1 MRHVEIVLV
10 RHALPLRVELE
21 TGIADPELAAEGHE
35 QAAKMAAY
43 LGIEDV
49 EAIYVS
55 PLRRA
60 LETAR
65 PLCEVLG
72 LEAVVS
78 EGVAEFDRNSRE
90 YVPVE
95 ELRAT
100 NDPRWEKLLRGEWDG
115 VDEDP
120 SIFKARVVATVEDM
134 IARHPGGRVVV
145 VCHGG
150 VINQYL
156 AHVLGIETHVGFF
169 YPKYTSIHRV
179 MAARSGQRSIVSIN
193 EASHLR

>member
-1 MRHVEIVLV
+1 MEIVLV
-10 RHALPLRVELE
+10 RHGLPLRVELE

-43 LGIEDV
+43 LGVEDIEAV
-49 EAIYVS
+49 YVS

-65 PLCEVLG
+65 PLCKLLG
-72 LEAVVS
+72 LEALVS

-95 ELRAT
+95 ELRAS

-120 SIFKARVVATVEDM
+120 SLFKARVVETIEDM
-134 IARHPGGRVVV
+134 IARHAGGRVVV

-156 AHVLGIETHVGFF
+156 AHVLGIETHIGFF

>member
-1 MRHVEIVLV
+1 VEIVFV
-10 RHALPLRVELE
+10 RHGLPLRVELE

-35 QAAKMAAY
+35 QAEKMAAY
-43 LGIEDV
+43 LGVEDV
-49 EAIYVS
+49 EAVYVS

-60 LETAR
+60 IETAR
-65 PLCEVLG
+65 PLCKVLG

-120 SIFKARVVATVEDM
+120 SLFKARVVATVEDM

>member
-1 MRHVEIVLV
+1 VEIVLV
-10 RHALPLRVELE
+10 RHGLPLRVELE

-35 QAAKMAAY
+35 QAAKMATY
-43 LGIEDV
+43 LGVEDV
-49 EAIYVS
+49 EAVYVS

-60 LETAR
+60 IETAR
-65 PLCEVLG
+65 PLCKVLG

-120 SIFKARVVATVEDM
+120 SIFKARVVETVEDM

>member
-1 MRHVEIVLV
+1 MEIVFV
-10 RHALPLRVELE
+10 RHGLPLRVELE

-35 QAAKMAAY
+35 QAEKMAAY
-43 LGIEDV
+43 LGVEDV
-49 EAIYVS
+49 EAVYVS

-60 LETAR
+60 IETAR
-65 PLCEVLG
+65 PLCKVLG

-120 SIFKARVVATVEDM
+120 SLFKARVVATVEDM

>member
-1 MRHVEIVLV
+1 MEIVFV
-10 RHALPLRVELE
+10 RHGLPLRIELE

-43 LGIEDV
+43 LGVEDV
-49 EAIYVS
+49 EAVYVS

-60 LETAR
+60 LETAS
-65 PLCEVLG
+65 PLCKVLG

-120 SIFKARVVATVEDM
+120 SLFKTRVVSTVEDM

>member
-1 MRHVEIVLV
+1 MEIVLV

-43 LGIEDV
+43 LGVEDV
-49 EAIYVS
+49 EAVYVS

-65 PLCEVLG
+65 PLCKVLG

-78 EGVAEFDRNSRE
+78 EGVAEFDRNSSE
-90 YVPVE
+90 YVPME

-115 VDEDP
+115 IDEEP
-120 SIFKARVVATVEDM
+120 STFKARVVASVEKIIDQ
-134 IARHPGGRVVV
+134 HPGGRVVV

-169 YPKYTSIHRV
+169 YPQYTSIHRV
-179 MAARSGQRSIVSIN
+179 MAARSGERSIVSIN

>member
-1 MRHVEIVLV
+1 MEIVLV
-10 RHALPLRVELE
+10 RHGLPLRVELE
-21 TGIADPELAAEGHE
+21 TGIADPELASEGHE

-43 LGIEDV
+43 LGVEDIEAV
-49 EAIYVS
+49 YVS

-60 LETAR
+60 VETAR
-65 PLCEVLG
+65 PLCKLLG

-120 SIFKARVVATVEDM
+120 SLFKVRVVATVEDM

-156 AHVLGIETHVGFF
+156 AHVLGIETHIGFF

>member
-1 MRHVEIVLV
+1 MEIVLV
-10 RHALPLRVELE
+10 RHGLPLRVELE
-21 TGIADPELAAEGHE
+21 TGIADPELASEGHE

-43 LGIEDV
+43 LGVEDI

-60 LETAR
+60 VETAR
-65 PLCEVLG
+65 PLCKLLG

-78 EGVAEFDRNSRE
+78 EGVAEFDRNSRD

-120 SIFKARVVATVEDM
+120 SLFKARVVATVEDM

-156 AHVLGIETHVGFF
+156 AHVLGIETHIGFF

-179 MAARSGQRSIVSIN
+179 MASRSGQRSIVSIN

>member
-1 MRHVEIVLV
+1 MEIVLV

-78 EGVAEFDRNSRE
+78 EGVAEFDPTRASTYQWKSCGPPMIRVGKSCCVASGTE
-90 YVPVE
+90 WTKIRRY
-95 ELRAT
+95 LR
-100 NDPRWEKLLRGEWDG
+100 
-115 VDEDP
+115 
-120 SIFKARVVATVEDM
+120 RVWWQQLKT
-134 IARHPGGRVVV
+134 
-145 VCHGG
+145 
-150 VINQYL
+150 
-156 AHVLGIETHVGFF
+156 
-169 YPKYTSIHRV
+169 
-179 MAARSGQRSIVSIN
+179 
-193 EASHLR
+193 

>member
-1 MRHVEIVLV
+1 MEIVLV
-10 RHALPLRVELE
+10 RHSLPLRVELE

-120 SIFKARVVATVEDM
+120 SIFKARVVATVEDL

>member
-1 MRHVEIVLV
+1 VEIVFV
-10 RHALPLRVELE
+10 RHGLPVRIELE

-35 QAAKMAAY
+35 QASKMAAY
-43 LGIEDV
+43 LGVEDV
-49 EAIYVS
+49 EAVYVS

-65 PLCEVLG
+65 PLCNVLG

-156 AHVLGIETHVGFF
+156 AHVLGIETHIGFF

>member
-1 MRHVEIVLV
+1 VEIVFV
-10 RHALPLRVELE
+10 RHGLPLRVELE

-43 LGIEDV
+43 LGVEDV
-49 EAIYVS
+49 EAVYVS

-60 LETAR
+60 IETAH
-65 PLCEVLG
+65 PLCKVLG

-120 SIFKARVVATVEDM
+120 SLFKSRVVATVDDM
-134 IARHPGGRVVV
+134 IAKHPGGRVVV

-156 AHVLGIETHVGFF
+156 AHVLGIETHIGFF

>member
-1 MRHVEIVLV
+1 MEIVLV
-10 RHALPLRVELE
+10 RHGLPLRVELE

-43 LGIEDV
+43 LGVEDV
-49 EAIYVS
+49 EAVYVS

-60 LETAR
+60 IETAH
-65 PLCEVLG
+65 PLCKVLG

-156 AHVLGIETHVGFF
+156 AHVLGIETHIGFF

>member
-1 MRHVEIVLV
+1 MEIVLV
-10 RHALPLRVELE
+10 RHGLPLRVELE

-35 QAAKMAAY
+35 QAEKMDAY
-43 LGIEDV
+43 LGVEDI

-60 LETAR
+60 IETAR
-65 PLCEVLG
+65 PLCKLLG

-120 SIFKARVVATVEDM
+120 SLFKSRVVETVDDM
-134 IARHPGGRVVV
+134 IAKHPGGRVVV

-156 AHVLGIETHVGFF
+156 AHVLGIETHIGFF

>member
-1 MRHVEIVLV
+1 MEIVFV
-10 RHALPLRVELE
+10 RHGLPLRVELE

-43 LGIEDV
+43 LGVEDV
-49 EAIYVS
+49 EAVYVS

-65 PLCEVLG
+65 PLCKVLG

-120 SIFKARVVATVEDM
+120 SLFKARVVETVEDM

-169 YPKYTSIHRV
+169 YPKYTSMHRV

>member
-1 MRHVEIVLV
+1 VEIVLV
-10 RHALPLRVELE
+10 RHGLPLRVELE

-43 LGIEDV
+43 LGVEDV
-49 EAIYVS
+49 EAVYVS

-65 PLCEVLG
+65 PLCKVLG

>member
-1 MRHVEIVLV
+1 MEIVFV
-10 RHALPLRVELE
+10 RHGLPLRIELE

-43 LGIEDV
+43 LGVEDV
-49 EAIYVS
+49 EAVYVS

-60 LETAR
+60 LETAS
-65 PLCEVLG
+65 PLCKVLG

-115 VDEDP
+115 IDEEP
-120 SIFKARVVATVEDM
+120 STFKARVVASVEKIIDQ
-134 IARHPGGRVVV
+134 HPGGRVVV

>member
-1 MRHVEIVLV
+1 MEIVLV
-10 RHALPLRVELE
+10 RHGLPLRVELE

-35 QAAKMAAY
+35 QAEKMAAY
-43 LGIEDV
+43 LGVEDI

-60 LETAR
+60 IETAR
-65 PLCEVLG
+65 PLCKLLG

-120 SIFKARVVATVEDM
+120 SLFKSRVVATVDDM
-134 IARHPGGRVVV
+134 IAKHPGGRVVV

-156 AHVLGIETHVGFF
+156 AHVLGIETLIGFF

>member
-1 MRHVEIVLV
+1 MEIVFV
-10 RHALPLRVELE
+10 RHGLPLRVELE

-43 LGIEDV
+43 LGVEDV
-49 EAIYVS
+49 EAVYVS

-65 PLCEVLG
+65 PLCALLG

-120 SIFKARVVATVEDM
+120 SLFKALVVETIEDM

-156 AHVLGIETHVGFF
+156 AHVLGIETHIGFF

-179 MAARSGQRSIVSIN
+179 MAARSGERSIVSIN

>member
-1 MRHVEIVLV
+1 VEIVLV
-10 RHALPLRVELE
+10 RHGLPLRVELE

-43 LGIEDV
+43 LGVEDV
-49 EAIYVS
+49 EAVYVS

-65 PLCEVLG
+65 PLCKVLG
-72 LEAVVS
+72 LDAVVS

-95 ELRAT
+95 ELRAS

-120 SIFKARVVATVEDM
+120 SLFKARVVETIEDM
-134 IARHPGGRVVV
+134 IARHAGGRVVV

-156 AHVLGIETHVGFF
+156 AHVLGIETHIGFF

>member
-1 MRHVEIVLV
+1 MEIVLV
-10 RHALPLRVELE
+10 RHGLPLRVELE

-35 QAAKMAAY
+35 QAEKMAAY
-43 LGIEDV
+43 LGVEDI

-60 LETAR
+60 VETAR
-65 PLCEVLG
+65 PLCKLLG
-72 LEAVVS
+72 IEAVVS

-120 SIFKARVVATVEDM
+120 SLFKSRVVATVDDM
-134 IARHPGGRVVV
+134 IAKHPGGRVVV

-156 AHVLGIETHVGFF
+156 AHVLGIETHIGFF

>member
-1 MRHVEIVLV
+1 MEIVLV
-10 RHALPLRVELE
+10 RHGLPLRVELE
-21 TGIADPELAAEGHE
+21 TGIADPELASEGHE

-43 LGIEDV
+43 LGVEDIEAV
-49 EAIYVS
+49 YVS

-60 LETAR
+60 VETAR
-65 PLCEVLG
+65 PLCKLLG

-115 VDEDP
+115 VDDDP
-120 SIFKARVVATVEDM
+120 SLFKARVVATVEDM

-156 AHVLGIETHVGFF
+156 AHVLGIETHIGFF

-179 MAARSGQRSIVSIN
+179 MASRSGQRSIVSIN

>member
-1 MRHVEIVLV
+1 VEIVFV
-10 RHALPLRVELE
+10 RHGLPMRIELE

-35 QAAKMAAY
+35 QAEKMAAY
-43 LGIEDV
+43 LGVEDV

-60 LETAR
+60 LETAS
-65 PLCEVLG
+65 PLCKVLG

-156 AHVLGIETHVGFF
+156 AHVLGIETNIGFF

>member
-1 MRHVEIVLV
+1 MEIVLV
-10 RHALPLRVELE
+10 RHGLPLRVELE

-35 QAAKMAAY
+35 QAEKMAAY
-43 LGIEDV
+43 LGVEDI

-60 LETAR
+60 IETAR
-65 PLCEVLG
+65 PLCKLLG
-72 LEAVVS
+72 IEAVVS

-120 SIFKARVVATVEDM
+120 SLFKSRVVATVDDM
-134 IARHPGGRVVV
+134 IAKHPGGRVVV

-156 AHVLGIETHVGFF
+156 AHVLGIETHIGFF

-179 MAARSGQRSIVSIN
+179 MASRSGQRSIVSIN

>member
-1 MRHVEIVLV
+1 MEIVLV
-10 RHALPLRVELE
+10 RHGLPLRVELE
-21 TGIADPELAAEGHE
+21 TGIAAPELAAEGHE

-43 LGIEDV
+43 LGVEDV
-49 EAIYVS
+49 EAVYVS

-65 PLCEVLG
+65 PLCKVLG

-156 AHVLGIETHVGFF
+156 AHVLGIETHIGFF

>member
-1 MRHVEIVLV
+1 MEIVFV
-10 RHALPLRVELE
+10 RHGLPLRIELE

-43 LGIEDV
+43 LGVEDV
-49 EAIYVS
+49 EAVYVS

-60 LETAR
+60 LETAS
-65 PLCEVLG
+65 PLCKVLG

-120 SIFKARVVATVEDM
+120 SIFKARVVVTVEDM

-179 MAARSGQRSIVSIN
+179 MAARSGERSIVSIN

>member
-1 MRHVEIVLV
+1 MEIVFV
-10 RHALPLRVELE
+10 RHGLPLRIELE

-43 LGIEDV
+43 LGVEDV
-49 EAIYVS
+49 EAVYVS

-60 LETAR
+60 LETAS
-65 PLCEVLG
+65 PLCKVLG

-120 SIFKARVVATVEDM
+120 SIFKARVVATVEDI

-179 MAARSGQRSIVSIN
+179 MAARSGERSIVSIN

>member
-1 MRHVEIVLV
+1 VEIVLV
-10 RHALPLRVELE
+10 RHGLPLRVELE

-35 QAAKMAAY
+35 QAEKMAAY
-43 LGIEDV
+43 LGVEDV

-65 PLCEVLG
+65 PLCKALG
-72 LEAVVS
+72 LEALIS

>member
-1 MRHVEIVLV
+1 MEIVLV
-10 RHALPLRVELE
+10 RHGLPLRVELE

-35 QAAKMAAY
+35 QAEKMAAY
-43 LGIEDV
+43 LGVEDV
-49 EAIYVS
+49 EAVYVS

-65 PLCEVLG
+65 PLCKVLG

-156 AHVLGIETHVGFF
+156 AHVLGIETNIGFF

-179 MAARSGQRSIVSIN
+179 MAARSGERSIVSIN
-193 EASHLR
+193 EAAHLR

>member
-1 MRHVEIVLV
+1 MEIVLV
-10 RHALPLRVELE
+10 RHGLPLRVELE

-43 LGIEDV
+43 LGVEDV
-49 EAIYVS
+49 EAVYVS

-60 LETAR
+60 LETAS
-65 PLCEVLG
+65 PLCKVLG

-156 AHVLGIETHVGFF
+156 AHVLGIETHIGFF

>member
-21 TGIADPELAAEGHE
+21 TGIADPELAAEGRE
-35 QAAKMAAY
+35 QATKLAAY
-43 LGIEDV
+43 LGVEDV
-49 EAIYVS
+49 EAVYVS

-60 LETAR
+60 LETAN
-65 PLCEVLG
+65 PLCKVLG

-120 SIFKARVVATVEDM
+120 SVFKARVVASVEEIID
-134 IARHPGGRVVV
+134 RHPGGRVVV

-156 AHVLGIETHVGFF
+156 AHVLGIETQVGFF

-179 MAARSGQRSIVSIN
+179 MAARSGERSIVSIN
-193 EASHLR
+193 EAAHLR